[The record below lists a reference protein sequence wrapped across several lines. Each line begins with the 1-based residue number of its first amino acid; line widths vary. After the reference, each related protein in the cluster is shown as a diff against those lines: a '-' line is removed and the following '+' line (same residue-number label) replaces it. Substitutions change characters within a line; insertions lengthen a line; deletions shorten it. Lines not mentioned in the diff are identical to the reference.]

1 MNHETFDLNV
11 SQAIEDVEIALRNF
25 ISVMLKNKL
34 GNDWINSCGLD
45 PSRVE
50 TFDNARAKELERLKS
65 AKIEDRLIYY
75 SELSDLMTI
84 IIKNWEVFIPVFLK
98 KSKFELY
105 MGTLIG
111 YRIPNA
117 HSRILLSHQKHLAIG
132 ISGELRNQIV
142 TYRSKMET
150 GEDIYPS
157 LESIT
162 DNLGNF
168 WDISKGYSLTNEQ
181 ILYPG
186 DVLEFTINATDP
198 QGGKL
203 FYALHP
209 QPQWQ
214 ESNIM
219 TIRITKDHINEPYM
233 FVIVVQSD
241 KDYHKDG
248 QYDSVV
254 SMSYKI
260 RPLRT

>member
-1 MNHETFDLNV
+1 MNEETPHLNV

-25 ISVMLKNKL
+25 ISVMLKNKF
-34 GNDWINSCGLD
+34 GNDWINNCGLD

-50 TFDNARAKELERLKS
+50 TFDNARTKELERLKS
-65 AKIEDRLIYY
+65 AKIEERLIYY
-75 SELSDLMTI
+75 SELSDLLSI
-84 IIKNWEVFIPVFLK
+84 VIKNWELFTPVFLK

-111 YRIPNA
+111 YRIPNS
-117 HSRILLSHQKHLAIG
+117 HSRILLVHQKQLAIG

-150 GEDIYPS
+150 GEDIYPR

-168 WDISKGYSLTNEQ
+168 WDMSKGHMANEQ
-181 ILYPG
+181 ILHPG
-186 DVLEFTINATDP
+186 DELVLTINASDP

-203 FYALHP
+203 KYALHP

-214 ESNIM
+214 DSNIM
-219 TIRITKDHINEPYM
+219 TIRITEKHINEPYM
-233 FVIVVQSD
+233 FVVVIQSD
-241 KDYHKDG
+241 RSYHADG
-248 QYDSVV
+248 EYDSAM
-254 SMSYKI
+254 SWSYKV
-260 RPLRT
+260 RPLPI